1 MNILLTLIF
10 IIFVF
15 LIGLIPFRVLYI
27 FSDLMYLFLSGAIGY
42 RKKIIYQN
50 LKQSFPGL
58 GKNELQKLVKLTY
71 KNLTDVIVEGIKGF
85 TMSRRQIKERHKV
98 MNPELIMPL
107 IESGRSIIGVPTHY
121 GNWEWGSLS
130 PGLFFD
136 QKIVGFYK
144 PLSNK
149 YIDRYL
155 QKNRGR
161 TGTTLASIYKTAK
174 TFELYKG
181 KCTLY
186 IMAADQS
193 PSNAKRA
200 YWVDFL
206 GRDTAFLHG
215 PEVYARKHNL
225 PVVYVDVQRVKRGYY
240 ELYLTILAENPSE
253 LEEGE
258 ITKRYAKKLE
268 SVIRK
273 QPENWL
279 WSHKRWKLSK

>member
-1 MNILLTLIF
+1 MNILLTFVF
-10 IIFVF
+10 ILFVF

-27 FSDLMYLFLSGAIGY
+27 FSDLMYFLMSKVFRY
-42 RKKIIYQN
+42 RRKVIYDN
-50 LKQSFPGL
+50 LKQSFPEL
-58 GKNELQKLVKLTY
+58 GEKELNKLVVLSY
-71 KNLTDVIVEGIKGF
+71 KNLTDIIIEGIKGF
-85 TMSRRQIKERHKV
+85 SMSRKQIKERHKL

-130 PGLFFD
+130 PGLFFN
-136 QKIVGFYK
+136 QKIIGFYK

-149 YIDRYL
+149 YIDRFM

-174 TFELYKG
+174 TFELYEG
-181 KCTLY
+181 NCTLY

-206 GRDTAFLHG
+206 GRNTAFLHG
-215 PEVYARKHNL
+215 PEVYARKYNL

-240 ELYLTILAENPSE
+240 ELYFTILAENPAE
-253 LEEGE
+253 LEEGIIIE
-258 ITKRYAKKLE
+258 RYAKKLE

-279 WSHKRWKLSK
+279 WSHRRWKLSK